1 MRLTLSLT
9 ENSTEHDQMKT
20 ATINAQAPKVGGIVR
35 KGHLYLLALLLV
47 SVGTAQ
53 SVRAETITIG
63 KGTGIV
69 WEGMPFNET
78 LSKPIVNSYMSINE
92 GLLAVSYF
100 GTKTCSYTSGFT
112 NIGGYMARQIAPG
125 VGLLPRANVSASY
138 ILYDGKAETLT
149 GTIGLPQ
156 TQGKTSSNITVTS
169 PSGFDW
175 CLSPRMVNV
184 ASLYKYSSNRTAS
197 ISGNWVLVADGT
209 QVSSDI
215 SLGNMYFGSNSLPAQ
230 GDISG
235 SIGISILP
243 AGITLRIS
251 TLECTVSTPTM
262 INFGSVERLTQVGAE
277 LATYS
282 SSMMTA
288 CSQDSNQI
296 NANINLQFKALTSL
310 YGNQPT
316 RLALAQGGGYITGEI
331 DNGVTGSGVCT
342 GTSGLPFDNTAVKIG
357 NIISSETTKVINNQ
371 VTWRLCSGGA
381 SLPVGNVNASA
392 EMLVT
397 FN

>member
-1 MRLTLSLT
+1 MRLTSSLT

-20 ATINAQAPKVGGIVR
+20 ATINAQAPKVGGIAR

-63 KGTGIV
+63 KGTGII

-78 LSKPIVNSYMSINE
+78 LSGPMDSSYMTSTL
-92 GLLAVSYF
+92 GLLSVSNVF
-100 GTKTCSYTSGFT
+100 GGCARSAAMTA
-112 NIGGYMARQIAPG
+112 NIGGYKALPIAPG
-125 VGLLPRANVSASY
+125 VGLIPRASGTVSY
-138 ILYDGKAETLT
+138 VRYDGTPDSIT
-149 GTIGLPQ
+149 GTIGLPE
-156 TQGKTSSNITVTS
+156 TKGKVASGMTVSS
-169 PSGFDW
+169 PSGLEW
-175 CLSPRMVNV
+175 CLPPSFFD
-184 ASLYKYSSNRTAS
+184 STTFYKADGERIAQLAGS
-197 ISGNWVLVADGT
+197 WVLVADGT
-209 QVSSDI
+209 QVSGEAI
-215 SLGNMYFGSNSLPAQ
+215 IPAMYFGSFSYSAS
-230 GDISG
+230 GDRG
-235 SIGISILP
+235 VTILP
-243 AGITLRIS
+243 GSITLRIS

-277 LATYS
+277 LATYPS
-282 SSMMTA
+282 PIMTS
-288 CSQDSNQI
+288 CSQASDLI
-296 NANINLQFKALTSL
+296 NANINLQFRALTGL
-310 YGNQPT
+310 YENQPS

-331 DNGVTGSGVCT
+331 NNGVTGSGVCT
-342 GTSGLPFDNTAVKIG
+342 GTSGLPFDNSVVKIG
-357 NIISSETTKVINNQ
+357 NILSTESTKVINNQ